1 MASPGSIA
9 YPDRFYAAAA
19 YAGFGAASPSS
30 SSAAISRFQN
40 DVALLLYG
48 LHQQVTH
55 APAPIQALPPR
66 GVSLCVRCRLPESGV
81 ADLGFFSFSFSGHG
95 GALQRAQAQGVEPR
109 GAEQMDQVRNSP
121 PPPDPYRSNLL
132 IPPRVLQIVSILS
145 CVRASV

>member
-19 YAGFGAASPSS
+19 YAGFGAASPS
-30 SSAAISRFQN
+30 AAVSRFQN

-66 GVSLCVRCRLPESGV
+66 GVSLCVRCWLPESGV
-81 ADLGFFSFSFSGHG
+81 GDAGFFFLHFQATAGPCNVPKP
-95 GALQRAQAQGVEPR
+95 RAWSPVEQSKWTRLVIPR
-109 GAEQMDQVRNSP
+109 LHP
-121 PPPDPYRSNLL
+121 
-132 IPPRVLQIVSILS
+132 IPVVPTF
-145 CVRASV
+145 